1 MNNNETRTGYV
12 KPPDGHYVG
21 EIYGIAREEA
31 SDGHPKYK
39 WFVNAKNCMT
49 GQEVKITK
57 VYSLCSKKAL
67 DFMLKE
73 LELIGVTDV
82 KSREDIDAKKDDIM
96 HKRFLFEAVTRE
108 DGWQCYYIKGLATDE
123 PPEAESSFGISDAW

>member
-1 MNNNETRTGYV
+1 MNNDETRTGYV

-21 EIYGIAREEA
+21 EIYGIVREEA

-39 WFVNAKNCMT
+39 WLVNAKNCMT

-57 VYSLCSKKAL
+57 VYSLCSKKVL

-82 KSREDIDAKKDDIM
+82 KSREDIDAKKDAIM
-96 HKRFLFEAVTRE
+96 QKRFLFEAVTRE
-108 DGWQCYYIKGLATDE
+108 DGWQCYYVKGLANDE
-123 PPEAESSFGISDAW
+123 APETESVFGILEVW

>member
-1 MNNNETRTGYV
+1 MNDTRTAGYI

-21 EIYGIAREEA
+21 KIYGIAREES

-39 WFVNAKNCMT
+39 WLVNAKNCMT

-57 VYSLCSKKAL
+57 VYSLCSKKVL

-123 PPEAESSFGISDAW
+123 PPEAESSFGILDAW